1 MSKKILSLVEENK
14 LDTNLALNL
23 LDEIEKETSEPL
35 AIVGMSLRFPNV
47 SNLDDLWTGLI
58 NKKDF
63 VTEFSKERFELI
75 VNSNPKLQEMYSHLK
90 NNITNDPRS
99 YGSWLSSIEQFD
111 PEQFGLNEHEAQFM
125 GPAER
130 LFLQVA
136 LESLYMAG

>member
-1 MSKKILSLVEENK
+1 MMYSTMSKKILSLVEENK

-75 VNSNPKLQEMYSHLK
+75 VNSNPK
-90 NNITNDPRS
+90 
-99 YGSWLSSIEQFD
+99 
-111 PEQFGLNEHEAQFM
+111 
-125 GPAER
+125 
-130 LFLQVA
+130 
-136 LESLYMAG
+136 